1 MFIEIYRNA
10 TKLLTLSSQSQV
22 HKLRAEAVNLGI
34 PVAHGD
40 QKEGAA
46 TGDIPSLKGYD
57 FQGEPGGQSLE
68 K

>member
-1 MFIEIYRNA
+1 
-10 TKLLTLSSQSQV
+10 
-22 HKLRAEAVNLGI
+22 LRAEAVNLGI

-46 TGDIPSLKGYD
+46 TGDIPLLKGYD